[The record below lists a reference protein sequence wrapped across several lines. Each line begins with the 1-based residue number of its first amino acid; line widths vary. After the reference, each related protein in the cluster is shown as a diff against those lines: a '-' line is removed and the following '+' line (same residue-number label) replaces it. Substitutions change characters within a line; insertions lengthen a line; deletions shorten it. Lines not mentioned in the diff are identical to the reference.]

1 MLASLA
7 RNAQSSEVN
16 LGKLLVLHN
25 STKYGRVCWFQMSK
39 CQKVSCD
46 EIGQHWKAALK
57 RVSSGSSSSMLGCA
71 KKPNIYWLKE
81 WSHTVRHLLQRLFRN
96 GQSRNDSKVETF
108 EEEKIKISKNSNMK
122 ILKMK
127 YQNFKETYQNVKEKY
142 QKVKDEIS
150 KYQRREISKYQ
161 RWNIKMSKKNIKM
174 SKMKYCKRRACLL
187 VRKVL

>member
-1 MLASLA
+1 MCKISPAPDCPKSRIRLSNCPLLMLASLA

-16 LGKLLVLHN
+16 LGKLLVLHI

-57 RVSSGSSSSMLGCA
+57 RVSSGSSSSSSSMLGCA

-108 EEEKIKISKNSNMK
+108 EEEK
-122 ILKMK
+122 
-127 YQNFKETYQNVKEKY
+127 YQN
-142 QKVKDEIS
+142 VKDEIS

>member
-7 RNAQSSEVN
+7 RNAQNSEVN

-57 RVSSGSSSSMLGCA
+57 RASSDSSSSSSMVGCA

-108 EEEKIKISKNSNMK
+108 EEEKYQNGKDEISKKRNIK

-127 YQNFKETYQNVKEKY
+127 YQIIKEKYQNVKEKY
-142 QKVKDEIS
+142 QNVKDEIS
-150 KYQRREISKYQ
+150 KR
-161 RWNIKMSKKNIKM
+161 NIKM